1 VGRSAR
7 EAASRHRIRLPLS
20 EADRATDEFRP
31 DASAGYVGLGK
42 VHRHVTPLLS
52 TKDSHPAPERH
63 HPKEA
68 TRAVSIRAP
77 VGVENSIASVAARQ
91 RHLVASTGFEPGSVM
106 VSAIRAHSWV
116 RATSRSASTFGQ
128 GPGRRRTNGERPRL
142 HDHPPDATHQRAGR
156 RIRIGHRLSEEAP
169 AGRSR
174 FAHHRLVTRTRL
186 RQQGCS
192 KPSTGTTRR
201 GGAPRSVPPTAR
213 SQAIRFRALVATR
226 CCAAI
231 RGR

>member
-1 VGRSAR
+1 M
-7 EAASRHRIRLPLS
+7 I
-20 EADRATDEFRP
+20 EF
-31 DASAGYVGLGK
+31 SY
-42 VHRHVTPLLS
+42 
-52 TKDSHPAPERH
+52 
-63 HPKEA
+63 
-68 TRAVSIRAP
+68 P

-142 HDHPPDATHQRAGR
+142 HDHPSDATHQRAGR

-169 AGRSR
+169 EGRSR

-213 SQAIRFRALVATR
+213 SQAIRFRALVATP